1 MPEPAHIVRAT
12 GLLPEDALQE
22 YEAGL
27 DAYIAA
33 FKAAIEQSLLIE
45 GEIPNDGPPDPPPPE
60 PPPPMDHET
69 DTGEPLTDEEKSA
82 DEDED
87 LFDESVLDS
96 VSELA
101 QRLKGVADDA

>member
-1 MPEPAHIVRAT
+1 MAPR
-12 GLLPEDALQE
+12 
-22 YEAGL
+22 
-27 DAYIAA
+27 
-33 FKAAIEQSLLIE
+33 
-45 GEIPNDGPPDPPPPE
+45 PPPLPE